1 MLGENLK
8 KKETEEI
15 KWYMPELIKAQLF
28 HDKIK
33 FLEFGRVQKRK
44 QK

>member
-1 MLGENLK
+1 MLEENLK
-8 KKETEEI
+8 KMKEN
-15 KWYMPELIKAQLF
+15 KLDMPELIKAQLF

-33 FLEFGRVQKRK
+33 FLELGRVQKRK